1 MLYKSLLCIILKW
14 WRKMVDLYSNRQIK
28 FLYQGKIENIHNCI
42 NSADGGGRIRTQADL
57 LLAGNTPYHKSMAG
71 TQ

>member
-1 MLYKSLLCIILKW
+1 
-14 WRKMVDLYSNRQIK
+14 MVDLYSIRQIK